1 MDDFRKGLVVKAFSI
16 LDKDGDGVIKVNDIK
31 GVYTARMH
39 PDVKAGK
46 KTEDEVLG
54 EFLETFEVHH
64 GLHSKGP
71 RDHEVTQKE
80 FIEYYN
86 HVSASIDDDKYFELM
101 MINGYKLYNYNSKYK
116 EYAPTSNN

>member
-1 MDDFRKGLVVKAFSI
+1 MDEFRKGLVLKAFSI
-16 LDKDGDGVIKVNDIK
+16 MDKDGDGIIMVNDIK
-31 GVYTARMH
+31 GVYTARLH
-39 PDVKAGK
+39 PDVKSGK
-46 KTEDEVLG
+46 KSEDEVLG

-64 GLHSKGP
+64 GLHAKGP

-101 MINGYKLYNYNSKYK
+101 MINGYKLYNYNSNYK
-116 EYAPTSNN
+116 EYAPTSNL